1 MKILLKGLSNIAL
14 NKFIPAITADCKIE
28 ITGVV
33 TKQKV
38 NKELIEKKY
47 GIKVYKNI
55 DEALT
60 FNKADSVYISS
71 KIVTTKKTQ

>member
-1 MKILLKGLSNIAL
+1 M
-14 NKFIPAITADCKIE
+14 
-28 ITGVV
+28 

-71 KIVTTKKTQ
+71 KNCDHKEDTMK